1 MRDRHRC
8 VVSRKFDRAEARKR
22 FNMDREKCA
31 DDDGRLL
38 QDESSDQFQYLE
50 VAHILPHCL
59 TTVAS
64 GDLDLV
70 GPIRYPLQTTTPPL
84 MESSE

>member
-22 FNMDREKCA
+22 FAQNGEYCA
-31 DDDGRLL
+31 DDDGKLL
-38 QDESSDQFQYLE
+38 KNESSDQFQYLE

-64 GDLDLV
+64 GDTDLV
-70 GPIRYPLQTTTPPL
+70 GSNWKVPFRPC
-84 MESSE
+84 